1 MAQDCDT
8 APPSSTER
16 AIAKYHVGEPRRP
29 SLDAGCGN
37 RERGTMRTLARPIGL
52 GLAARG
58 DVDDVVGWAR
68 QARDGGLDSV
78 WIHDSYFERDAVSY
92 ASTVAAGLAA
102 DGDVDSLGA
111 GVGFRVALG
120 AVNPFTRHPVVLA
133 MTGSALDEVLPGR
146 IVMGL
151 GTGLPLRLKQM
162 GIAYEPAAAVTRV
175 SDAMDQLRALWAG
188 ERLPSAT
195 PGLPPIQPMF
205 PPTHRIPLVIAAYRR
220 DLVELAGRKE
230 DGYLARPAESI
241 PSLRGILERLT
252 AAAVEAGRDPD
263 SIETAGYLLSLVDKT
278 RREALNR
285 AKREPFV
292 IYMMSVLSDVSLRR
306 AGFDRDL
313 RDRIAA
319 AWRAEDYTTAG
330 NLLPD
335 ELLDAFLLCGTRDE
349 VAAGAMAFHAQAG
362 LGLPLLQPVLQ
373 EDRQIDELIAAAA
386 LYAELPEPASSVAAD
401 NRAAVAGAAGKSGA
415 ATAGV
420 AGVTAGAAGGTA
432 AGAVAGTVLAAA
444 GTGAGAPSLA
454 DDRRLGARERVRR
467 RAGATW
473 EILRPFAFT
482 ASAIPVIAGGAL
494 AWVDGAFAW
503 VPFLAALA
511 GAVLLHAGTNIVNE
525 VYDVRK
531 GIDSITS
538 PRASHAIVKGRM
550 TERAALITAGTA
562 FGLAI
567 AFGVALTLMR
577 GPAII
582 GLGLIGLVLG
592 WGYTAPPLEYK
603 NRALGIPI
611 VFVLMGP
618 LMVIGGYFAASGDWS
633 STAFWLAVPIGLLT
647 AAILH
652 GNEWRDIREDT
663 RAGISTLSARI
674 GRRWAHYGYVALV
687 LGAYMVLAVTV
698 IAAVLPP
705 AVMLVVFSL
714 PWLAQVIRSAELGAT
729 GQARAIAMIDLQTA
743 RLHLAFGTLL
753 VIGLVASK
761 AIGGG

>member
-1 MAQDCDT
+1 ML
-8 APPSSTER
+8 
-16 AIAKYHVGEPRRP
+16 PRR
-29 SLDAGCGN
+29 
-37 RERGTMRTLARPIGL
+37 IGL

-58 DVDDVVGWAR
+58 DVDEVTGWAR
-68 QARDGGLDSV
+68 RARDQGLESV
-78 WIHDSYFERDAVSY
+78 WVHDSYFERDGVSFTT
-92 ASTVAAGLAA
+92 AIAQAIAA
-102 DGDVDSLGA
+102 DDDGDEA
-111 GVGFRVALG
+111 GFRVALG
-120 AVNPFTRHPVVLA
+120 AANPFTRHPVVLA
-133 MTGSALDEVLPGR
+133 MTGSALDEILPGR
-146 IVMGL
+146 IVLGI

-162 GIAYEPAAAVTRV
+162 GIPYEADTAVGAV
-175 SDAMDQLRALWAG
+175 SSAMDDIRALWAG

-205 PPTHRIPLVIAAYRR
+205 PPPHRIPLVVAAYRKEF
-220 DLVELAGRKE
+220 VELAGHKA

-241 PSLRGILERLT
+241 PSLRGILERLR
-252 AAAVEAGRDPD
+252 AAATDAGRDPHAL
-263 SIETAGYLLSLVDKT
+263 ETAGYLLTLVDKS

-306 AGFDRDL
+306 AGFDKDL
-313 RDRIAA
+313 RDHIAA
-319 AWRAEDYTTAG
+319 AWRAEDFTTAG
-330 NLLPD
+330 NLIPD
-335 ELLDAFLLCGTRDE
+335 ELLDAFMLCGTRDE
-349 VAAGAMAFHAQAG
+349 VAAGAMAYHAVAG

-386 LYAELPEPASSVAAD
+386 LYAELPEPAGSLATATRPVPGDAAAIHWD
-401 NRAAVAGAAGKSGA
+401 APELVDAGA
-415 ATAGV
+415 
-420 AGVTAGAAGGTA
+420 
-432 AGAVAGTVLAAA
+432 
-444 GTGAGAPSLA
+444 APSLA
-454 DDRRLGARERVRR
+454 DDRRLGAGERARR
-467 RAGATW
+467 RAGAIW
-473 EILRPFAFT
+473 EILRPFSFT
-482 ASAIPVIAGGAL
+482 ASGIPVIAGGAL
-494 AWVDGAFAW
+494 AWVDGVFAW
-503 VPFLAALA
+503 APFLAALA
-511 GAVLLHAGTNIVNE
+511 GAILLHAGTNIVNE

-550 TERAALITAGTA
+550 TERAALMTAATA

-567 AFGVALTLMR
+567 AFGVALVVMR

-582 GLGLIGLVLG
+582 VLGLIGLVLG

-611 VFVLMGP
+611 VFTLMGP
-618 LMVIGGYFAASGDWS
+618 LMVVGGYFAASGDWS
-633 STAFWLAVPIGLLT
+633 STAFWLSVPIGLLT

-663 RAGISTLSARI
+663 RAGISTLSARM

-698 IAAVLPP
+698 IADVLPP

-753 VIGLVASK
+753 VVGLVASK
-761 AIGGG
+761 AIGA